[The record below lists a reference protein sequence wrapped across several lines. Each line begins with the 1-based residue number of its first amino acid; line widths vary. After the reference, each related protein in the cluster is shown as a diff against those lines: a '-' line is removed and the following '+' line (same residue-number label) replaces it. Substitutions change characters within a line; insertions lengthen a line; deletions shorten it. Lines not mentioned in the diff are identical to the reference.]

1 MNRKGSRYMIV
12 ALASLLALLAGCGTP
27 TAAPT
32 LLLPT
37 VAASRSPVT
46 TPLLGLPA
54 AVYTIPGMETV
65 NVRKDLAYDS
75 ADPFKKMDIYYPAE
89 PQGRARVP
97 AVILVHGTVRA
108 RDNFKETLP
117 FISWGQL
124 IAASGLGAV
133 TFNWDYPQ
141 TADLDHLIQHIRT
154 NAGTL
159 GIDPD
164 RLCVFAF
171 SGGVPYGV
179 AAAMRGSPAYV
190 RCIVAYYGDLDR
202 PLSQW
207 KEEPVEQVAPL
218 LIVMAA
224 KDEAIPANRITP
236 FVDYATAVGA
246 QVELLVHPSGVHG
259 FDMLND
265 DEQSRDIIK
274 HTLEFLRVH
283 MVTD

>member
-1 MNRKGSRYMIV
+1 MNPKGSRHTIAV
-12 ALASLLALLAGCGTP
+12 LASILAFLAGCGTP
-27 TAAPT
+27 AAAPT
-32 LLLPT
+32 PLLPT
-37 VAASRSPVT
+37 VTPGASPVP
-46 TPLLGLPA
+46 TPPLGLPA
-54 AVYTIPGMETV
+54 VVYTISGMETV

-75 ADPFKKMDIYYPAE
+75 ADPFKRMDIYYPAGL
-89 PQGRARVP
+89 QGSAQVP
-97 AVILVHGTVRA
+97 AVILVHGTVLA
-108 RDNFKETLP
+108 KDNFKETFP
-117 FISWGQL
+117 FVSWGQL

-133 TFNWDYPQ
+133 TFNWNYPQ
-141 TADLDHLIQHIRT
+141 TSDLDHLIQHIRS

-179 AAAMRGSPAYV
+179 AAAMRGSPPYV

-207 KEEPVEQVAPL
+207 KEGPVEQVAPM

-224 KDEAIPANRITP
+224 RDEAVPANRITP
-236 FVDYATAVGA
+236 FVDYATAAGA
-246 QVELLVHPSGVHG
+246 HVELLVHPSGVHG
-259 FDMLND
+259 FDILND

-274 HTLEFLRVH
+274 KTLQFFQTHLE
-283 MVTD
+283 TD

>member
-1 MNRKGSRYMIV
+1 MNRKESWHTIAG
-12 ALASLLALLAGCGTP
+12 LASLLVLLAGCGTP
-27 TAAPT
+27 TATPT
-32 LLLPT
+32 PLLPT
-37 VAASRSPVT
+37 VAPSPYPVP
-46 TPLLGLPA
+46 TPPLGLPA
-54 AVYTIPGMETV
+54 VVYTIPGMGTV
-65 NVRKDLAYDS
+65 NVCKDLVYDS

-89 PQGRARVP
+89 PQGSVQVP
-97 AVILVHGTVRA
+97 AVILVHGTVLA
-108 RDNFKETLP
+108 KDNFKETLS
-117 FISWGQL
+117 FVSWGQL
-124 IAASGLGAV
+124 IAASGMGAV

-179 AAAMRGSPAYV
+179 AAIMRGSHDYV

-207 KEEPVEQVAPL
+207 KEEPVEQVAPM

-224 KDEAIPANRITP
+224 KDEAVPANRITP
-236 FVDYATAVGA
+236 FVDYATAAGA

-283 MVTD
+283 LVAD